1 MGRTVFGGRW
11 VFHPGLPGGR
21 PLAAGEKRLGQ
32 EAPTH
37 SRVVQDLLRRV
48 PGATHLQKIRS
59 LGLSLSLPKACGM
72 SQVGMSPALG
82 VLSGEQ
88 ASRAGSSGCSPGPFQ
103 HPTVATDGGSEPGKD
118 YQSGFK
124 FLLYQL
130 CCVTGTSPF
139 QFLPL

>member
-59 LGLSLSLPKACGM
+59 LGKSLHRSVPQFPHLKREDCESTRLLGLLSAIPELML
-72 SQVGMSPALG
+72 
-82 VLSGEQ
+82 
-88 ASRAGSSGCSPGPFQ
+88 
-103 HPTVATDGGSEPGKD
+103 T
-118 YQSGFK
+118 
-124 FLLYQL
+124 
-130 CCVTGTSPF
+130 VTGNGG
-139 QFLPL
+139 QN